1 MRMEERKDGDVLI
14 VKPVEQ
20 ALDAYA
26 APGFRER
33 MAEFI
38 QQGKRQIVLDLSDV
52 TFLDSTGLGAIVSSL
67 KRLEGNGIMVICG
80 AGEMVMDVFRLTRMD
95 RVFPIVRSLE
105 EALVLARDPKRRA
118 A

>member
-1 MRMEERKDGDVLI
+1 MRMEDRQDGAVLI

-26 APGFRER
+26 APGFRVR

-95 RVFPIVRSLE
+95 RVFPIVRSLD